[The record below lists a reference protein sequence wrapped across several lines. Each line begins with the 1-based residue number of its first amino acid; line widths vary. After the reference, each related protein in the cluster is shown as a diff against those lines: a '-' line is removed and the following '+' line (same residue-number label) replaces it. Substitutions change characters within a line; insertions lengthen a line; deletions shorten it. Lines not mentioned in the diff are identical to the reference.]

1 MKYIMWRKLIIV
13 AAATARL
20 SVAVAASADARPGG
34 MGGGREGVNANANM
48 RGFDARAQGRGPEF
62 TPRGWSHGR
71 KTGWNCR
78 VGTRGCGPPGLR

>member
-1 MKYIMWRKLIIV
+1 MKYIMWRNLIII
-13 AAATARL
+13 AAAAAGL

-34 MGGGREGVNANANM
+34 MGGREGVNANANM
-48 RGFDARAQGRGPEF
+48 RGFDARAQGRGPEV

-78 VGTRGCGPPGLR
+78 VGARGCVPPGLR